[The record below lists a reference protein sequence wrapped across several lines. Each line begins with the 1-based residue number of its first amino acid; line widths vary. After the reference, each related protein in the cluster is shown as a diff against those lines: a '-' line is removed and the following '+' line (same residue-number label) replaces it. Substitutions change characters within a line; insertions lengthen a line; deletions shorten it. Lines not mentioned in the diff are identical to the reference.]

1 MVRTMRLG
9 TDTETPERF
18 VPETMREML
27 VAAEHLARYRWA
39 AGLTLGRRVLDAGC
53 GVGYGSALLA
63 EAGAEDVVGVD
74 VAAAVVEAASKDERP
89 GLSFTR
95 ADVGHLPFPDGSFD
109 LITCFE
115 LIEHVEDAAAVL
127 GELARVLAPG
137 GVLAISSPNR
147 DRYPPGNPH
156 HVREFST
163 GELRA
168 LLAEAFPDVRVLV
181 QHQWISSAVME
192 EEHALGDGPGELRAT
207 TAAPRGAGSE
217 TYTVA
222 LAGRGPLP
230 EPPPV
235 AVFTDTVEFRRWIE
249 HFDDQQKILADQAT
263 HLENLRQLERD
274 RADLRAQLIA
284 AETELARLQDWIAD
298 TLHAHR
304 EKTERLED
312 TIAVQRG
319 DLDWALPELAR
330 LESLTS
336 AVWRSLSWRVT
347 KPLRAAKRLRRGRG

>member
-1 MVRTMRLG
+1 MSLG
-9 TDTETPERF
+9 TDTQTPERF

-39 AGLTLGRRVLDAGC
+39 AGLALGRRVLDAGC

-74 VAAAVVEAASKDERP
+74 VAAAVVDAARKDERP
-89 GLSFTR
+89 GLSFAR
-95 ADVGHLPFPDGSFD
+95 ADVGHLPFADGSFD

-168 LLAEAFPDVRVLV
+168 LLAETFPEVRLLV
-181 QHQWISSAVME
+181 QHQWIASAVME
-192 EEHALGDGPGELRAT
+192 EAHALGDGPGELTAT
-207 TAAPRGAGSE
+207 TAAPRTAGSE

-222 LAGRGPLP
+222 LAGRGVLP

-249 HFDDQQKILADQAT
+249 HFDDQQRILADQVT
-263 HLENLRQLERD
+263 YLEDLQQLDRER
-274 RADLRAQLIA
+274 RDLRAQLMA
-284 AETELARLQDWIAD
+284 SETELARAQERLAAQAR
-298 TLHAHR
+298 AHR
-304 EKTERLED
+304 EETERLAD
-312 TIAVQRG
+312 TIAEQRA
-319 DLDWALPELAR
+319 DLEWVVPEMER
-330 LESLTS
+330 LEALTA
-336 AVWRSLSWRVT
+336 AVWRSPSWRLT
-347 KPLRAAKRLRRGRG
+347 KPLRSVKGLLRSG